1 MTRQKN
7 YLSLAI
13 LILCFQL
20 RGAEIAPANHSAE
33 DKAVSLHSSTTVVT
47 IDEDSGDIP
56 EVQFLQLA
64 RKHKIATRKI
74 AGSSGLSGGYYL
86 VAGVFG
92 DKTNAIKFSNNL
104 SAKGLSPKIIFNSL
118 NKLNYVHL
126 QHGQSG
132 LEAIRSCLSGLS
144 GKYRGKL
151 WILQVSQPKKTNVQ
165 PTSAKADKTI
175 KRSSLYDFK
184 NTARRLKIPNRIISD
199 LPSVKAGYYLI
210 SGVFGEEKNAL
221 RHISSLQGRSIS
233 PGLIN
238 NPANKLNYV
247 YLKRFDNGDKAI
259 QAHRDKLQGAYKDK
273 LWILVVPDTE
283 NASQKE
289 VRTLKTTNNSSK
301 KQERAQIYKMAEAK
315 NVSLRSDPGF
325 EGANNGYYLISGVF
339 GNSDN
344 AQSHLIKI
352 KLKNARAGM
361 IKHPKSNL
369 HYVYLK
375 EYQSGYSA
383 IEDYLTG
390 MKGSYRGK
398 LWILHVDKPVSPAQI
413 ENERTTNKSAR
424 ALNPEKSL
432 PVYQSYL
439 SYKKKD
445 SKDPAYNDKL
455 LEKAD
460 SYFDKMWYAEAA
472 ELYEMIL
479 NESPSNQTFE
489 IIRKAGDA
497 HYFNTNMERAFHWYD
512 LLYSKYKS
520 DMRADNLFKY
530 AHSLK
535 GTGKYSRAKRLM
547 KLYNKALKTEGA
559 KKPYRP
565 RRQEAA
571 LDNIMDLEEEME
583 INNIAVNS
591 EYSDF
596 SPMFYGNDRM
606 VFASAMDS
614 SFLTT
619 RRYKW
624 NNQPYLDLYV
634 AKINEQSNEVRNAVK
649 FSKQINTKYHEAA
662 VTFSPDHETI
672 YFTRNNYGK
681 KLKRDNKGVNNLKI
695 YMSRKTGNSWSEAI
709 ELPFN
714 SDDYSTGH
722 PALSPDG
729 TKLYFV
735 SDMPGSIGK
744 TDIFVVDVLGDGQF
758 SEPRNLGPEINTE
771 RREMF
776 PFISDRKLYFSSDG
790 HTGLGGLDVY
800 QVEIS
805 DEGFSEVMNMGK
817 PINSRRDDFSYI
829 VNENTQRGFFA
840 SNRGGGKGDDD
851 IYSFKRPLPEE
862 PNENAIAGVVT
873 EIVSG
878 DVMPKA
884 LVELLDENNM
894 KLMEVETADDG
905 SFVFEELDSNTR
917 YIIRTKKEN
926 YFEDE
931 QIVSTEDN
939 ERIEM
944 EVNMKRLEELI
955 VLEDGIQKLKI
966 NMIYFDFDKFN
977 IRSDAA
983 TELDKLVEVM
993 TTYPTMVI
1001 KIESHTD
1008 SRGKRA
1014 YNKYLSDKR
1023 AKSTRDYLIS
1033 KGIDPKR
1040 IQSAIG
1046 YGEERLLNEC
1056 NGTVK
1061 CSSAKHQL
1069 NRRSEF
1075 IIVNM

>member
-20 RGAEIAPANHSAE
+20 RGGDIAPANYSAE
-33 DKAVSLHSSTTVVT
+33 DKAVSFHLSKMVIG
-47 IDEDSGDIP
+47 IDDDSGDIP
-56 EVQFLQLA
+56 EVQFSQLA

-74 AGSSGLSGGYYL
+74 SGSSGLSAGYYL

-92 DKTNAIKFSNNL
+92 DKTNAIKFSRQL
-104 SAKGLSPKIIFNSL
+104 SAKKLSPKILFNPL
-118 NKLNYVHL
+118 NKLNYVHV
-126 QHGQSG
+126 QHGQNG
-132 LEAIRSCLSGLS
+132 LDAIRACLSGIS
-144 GKYRGKL
+144 GKYKGKL
-151 WILQVSQPKKTNVQ
+151 WILQVEKQEAASAQPAKVKAEKTPNL
-165 PTSAKADKTI
+165 SAVHE
-175 KRSSLYDFK
+175 FK
-184 NTARRLKIPNRIISD
+184 NTARKLKIPNRIISD

-210 SGVFGEEKNAL
+210 SGVFGEKKNAR
-221 RHISSLQGRSIS
+221 RHLNRLQGRSIS

-238 NPANKLNYV
+238 NPATELNYV
-247 YLKRFDNGDKAI
+247 YLKRFDDGQTAI
-259 QAHRDKLQGAYKDK
+259 LAHRDKLQGAYKDK
-273 LWILVVPDTE
+273 MWILVVPGSE
-283 NASQKE
+283 NSSQKE
-289 VRTLKTTNNSSK
+289 VELFTNSNISTEIK
-301 KQERAQIYKMAEAK
+301 EREEVYRMAEAK
-315 NVSLRSDPGF
+315 KISLRSDPGF
-325 EGANNGYYLISGVF
+325 EGTNNGYYMVSGVF

-344 AQSHLIKI
+344 ARSHLSKIKI
-352 KLKNARAGM
+352 RNPRAGM
-361 IKHPKSNL
+361 IKHPKSHL

-375 EYQSGYSA
+375 EYQSGFSA
-383 IEDYLTG
+383 LDDYLSG
-390 MKGSYRGK
+390 MNGLYRDK
-398 LWILHVDKPVSPAQI
+398 LWILHVDKPQSHTKIDKNSTVDNSPSVLKQ
-413 ENERTTNKSAR
+413 RKSA
-424 ALNPEKSL
+424 S
-432 PVYQSYL
+432 VFQSYL
-439 SYKKKD
+439 LKNKN
-445 SKDPAYNDKL
+445 SKDPGYNDKL

-479 NESPSNQTFE
+479 SESPSNQTFE

-497 HYFNTNMERAFHWYD
+497 HYFNTNMERAFYWYD

-535 GTGKYSRAKRLM
+535 GTGKYGRAKRLM

-571 LDNIMDLEEEME
+571 LDNIMGLEEEME
-583 INNIAVNS
+583 IKNIAVNS

-634 AKINEQSNEVRNAVK
+634 AKVNEQSNEVRNAVK

-695 YMSRKTGNSWSEAI
+695 YMSRKIGGNWSEAT

-729 TKLYFV
+729 SKLYFV
-735 SDMPGSIGK
+735 SDMPGSMGK

-776 PFISDRKLYFSSDG
+776 PFITDRKLYFSSDG

-829 VNENTQRGFFA
+829 VNETTQKGFFA

-878 DVMPKA
+878 EVMPKA

-894 KLMEVETADDG
+894 KLMEVETAEDG

-931 QIVSTEDN
+931 QIVSTEEN

-983 TELDKLVEVM
+983 SELDKLVEVM

-1056 NGTVK
+1056 NGTVR